1 MFPQIETLVSRVAAL
16 ENIKH
21 NDCVT
26 NAPLLATAAMS
37 DPAEHKSLNSPPVCL
52 RSNAVASLIAI
63 INHDIV

>member
-1 MFPQIETLVSRVAAL
+1 MFPQIETPVSRVAAL

-26 NAPLLATAAMS
+26 NAPLLGDCGNERPCGAQVVKFA
-37 DPAEHKSLNSPPVCL
+37 PVFL

-63 INHDIV
+63 MNHDIV